1 MVWEE
6 SQGSDGQASGGLKS
20 HGGREGPGHLVGQ
33 PNRGPAPMA
42 SVHRHHTRVSPGRP
56 AHPGRDSRLQMSG
69 VQGLRIPQPQSR
81 LPTQPPPSRRK
92 PGTVLPPAPQNEARL
107 AEPPR
112 RKQRSL
118 WSPWGESIGGAAL
131 AGDPRPCCGF
141 SPSAPGVG
149 LAPGPRAETRSCLE
163 QRESCLYEAEQ
174 DRHILK
180 AAVKQDLAL

>member
-81 LPTQPPPSRRK
+81 LPTQPPPRPEGNQALFSHLRPRTK
-92 PGTVLPPAPQNEARL
+92 LGWLSPPGGSSGLSGALGGRALGAR
-107 AEPPR
+107 
-112 RKQRSL
+112 
-118 WSPWGESIGGAAL
+118 PWLGT
-131 AGDPRPCCGF
+131 
-141 SPSAPGVG
+141 
-149 LAPGPRAETRSCLE
+149 LAPAVASLPLPLASAWLRGHE
-163 QRESCLYEAEQ
+163 QR
-174 DRHILK
+174 H
-180 AAVKQDLAL
+180 AAAWSKGKVVCTKLNKTVIY